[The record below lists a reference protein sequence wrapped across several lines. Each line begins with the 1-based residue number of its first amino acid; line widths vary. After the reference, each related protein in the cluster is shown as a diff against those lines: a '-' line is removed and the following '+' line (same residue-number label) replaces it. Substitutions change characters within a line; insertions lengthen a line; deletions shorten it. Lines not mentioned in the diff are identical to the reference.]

1 MPTFLSTTF
10 ELVERLEQLN
20 SRLDDINHAEKLDLF
35 RSLCET
41 FKRKDPVLDNKDKLV
56 ELTSCLATELNKCTS
71 KDVVRKLIIKCI
83 ISKINLMQDIE
94 KKYRNTNIFFPN
106 LNEYSISFNF
116 SKLIL
121 FYL

>member
-83 ISKINLMQDIE
+83 ISLTKLDTFRNQIQHEVLKNLAQRTIG
-94 KKYRNTNIFFPN
+94 KF
-106 LNEYSISFNF
+106 
-116 SKLIL
+116 KLTFQFIRL
-121 FYL
+121 SV

>member
-1 MPTFLSTTF
+1 M
-10 ELVERLEQLN
+10 ERLEQLN

-83 ISKINLMQDIE
+83 ISLTKLDTFRNQIQHEVLKNLAQRTIG
-94 KKYRNTNIFFPN
+94 KF
-106 LNEYSISFNF
+106 
-116 SKLIL
+116 KLTFQFIRL
-121 FYL
+121 SV